1 MKNFQIELISVFG
14 KNAFNM
20 QKSLKFEIRA
30 LPCGQ
35 FNPVGLWRLLSQS
48 CLWIGSKRLVPNNFR
63 NWLQSLI
70 DFLADASD
78 FRGWQTEAKPKM
90 EIILKINWYNVNTIG

>member
-30 LPCGQ
+30 LPCGE
-35 FNPVGLWRLLSQS
+35 
-48 CLWIGSKRLVPNNFR
+48 
-63 NWLQSLI
+63 LI
-70 DFLADASD
+70 L
-78 FRGWQTEAKPKM
+78 
-90 EIILKINWYNVNTIG
+90 